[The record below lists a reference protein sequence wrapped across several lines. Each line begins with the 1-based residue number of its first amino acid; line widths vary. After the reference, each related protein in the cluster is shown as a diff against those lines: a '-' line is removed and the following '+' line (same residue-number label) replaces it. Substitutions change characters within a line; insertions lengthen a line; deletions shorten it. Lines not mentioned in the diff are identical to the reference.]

1 METIKYYC
9 TILLG
14 HRITVYTEHKNS
26 TYENFTTERVL
37 RWRLMLEEY
46 GPEIKYIKGP
56 DNDTADALIRPQLI
70 NSDIEDSKIT
80 REHLAEIYCVK
91 N

>member
-1 METIKYYC
+1 
-9 TILLG
+9 
-14 HRITVYTEHKNS
+14 
-26 TYENFTTERVL
+26 
-37 RWRLMLEEY
+37 MLEEY
-46 GPEIKYIKGP
+46 GPEIKYIKGT

-70 NSDIEDSKIT
+70 NSDIEESKIT